1 MILNKSKPGSL
12 SGKIKT
18 FVLQLIALSLFS
30 CNKSTINFADKSFV
44 GLTHVA
50 YGVGPLGMTI
60 DGTPLFSTP
69 LSFGLT
75 TGTDGNPYD
84 TAISRVSEMNIFLA
98 QDTSVNIH
106 GNAAFQQGNH
116 YSIFFFD
123 TLDSR
128 SVSLIILQDNPPIIY
143 DTVTTIRFM
152 NFSPGTSYG
161 LKFIY
166 TKDYFIN
173 DTILVSVRDTINT
186 PLNPFIGYNPNPSI
200 YTFNQYVHIGANQV
214 FAYTDSVNPRVDLI
228 NPNLDSANFIKLDSL
243 QFDSLKNYN
252 IYLQGFRDSA
262 GSSQNKFQI
271 KSVRV
276 N

>member
-1 MILNKSKPGSL
+1 MILNKSRPVFH
-12 SGKIKT
+12 SGNIKT
-18 FVLQLIALSLFS
+18 FVLQLLALSLFS
-30 CNKSTINFADKSFV
+30 CNKSTTNQADKSFV

-50 YGVGPLGMTI
+50 YGLGPIGMSI
-60 DGTPLFSTP
+60 DGIPLFSTP
-69 LSFGLT
+69 LSFGNT
-75 TGTDGNPYD
+75 SGFDGNPYD
-84 TAISRVSEMNIFLA
+84 TTISKVSDMNIFMA
-98 QDTSVNIH
+98 QDTSMNVH
-106 GNAAFQQGNH
+106 GNTAFQRGNH

-143 DTVTTIRFM
+143 DTFTTIRFM

-166 TKDYFIN
+166 KKDYYIN
-173 DTILVSVRDTINT
+173 DTFLISVRDTINT
-186 PLNPFIGYNPNPSI
+186 PLSPFVGYNPNPSF
-200 YTFNQYVHIGANQV
+200 YTFSQYVHIGMNQV
-214 FAYTDSVNPRVDLI
+214 FAYTDSIYPS
-228 NPNLDSANFIKLDSL
+228 PDSSNFIKLDSL

-262 GSSQNKFQI
+262 GSSPNKFQI
-271 KSVRV
+271 KSVRL

>member
-1 MILNKSKPGSL
+1 MILNKSKPVFL

-18 FVLQLIALSLFS
+18 FGLQLLVLGLFC
-30 CNKSTINFADKSFV
+30 CNKSTTNVADKSFV

-50 YGVGPLGMTI
+50 YGLGPLGMTI
-60 DGTPLFSTP
+60 DGIPLFSTP
-69 LSFGLT
+69 LSFGNT
-75 TGTDGNPYD
+75 SGVDGNPYD
-84 TAISRVSEMNIFLA
+84 TTISRVSAMNIFLT
-98 QDTSVNIH
+98 QDTSMNIN

-128 SVSLIILQDNPPIIY
+128 SVSLIILQDNPPVIY
-143 DTVTTIRFM
+143 DTFTTIRFM
-152 NFSPGTSYG
+152 NFSPGTSFG

-166 TKDYFIN
+166 TKDYFVN
-173 DTILVSVRDTINT
+173 DTFPISVRDTINT
-186 PLNPFIGYNPNPSI
+186 PLNPFVGYNPNPSI
-200 YTFNQYVHIGANQV
+200 YTFSQYVHIGMNQI
-214 FAYTDSVNPRVDLI
+214 FAYTDSVNPR
-228 NPNLDSANFIKLDSL
+228 PDSSNFIRLDSL
-243 QFDSLKNYN
+243 QFDSTKNYN
-252 IYLQGFRDSA
+252 VYLQGFRDSA

>member
-1 MILNKSKPGSL
+1 MILNKSKPGFL

-18 FVLQLIALSLFS
+18 FGLQLLALSLFS
-30 CNKSTINFADKSFV
+30 CNKSTTNHADESFV

-50 YGVGPLGMTI
+50 YGVGPISMTI
-60 DGTPLFSTP
+60 AGTPLFSTP
-69 LSFGLT
+69 LSFGNT
-75 TGTDGNPYD
+75 SGVDGNPYD
-84 TAISRVSEMNIFLA
+84 TTISKVSDMNIFLA
-98 QDTSVNIH
+98 QDTSINIH
-106 GNAAFQQGNH
+106 GNTAFQQGNH

-128 SVSLIILQDNPPIIY
+128 SVSLIILQDNPPTIY
-143 DTVTTIRFM
+143 DTFTTIRFM

-166 TKDYFIN
+166 TKDYFVN
-173 DTILVSVRDTINT
+173 DTFPISVRDTINT
-186 PLNPFIGYNPNPSI
+186 PLSPFIGYNPNPSF
-200 YTFNQYVHIGANQV
+200 YTFSQYVHIGMNQI
-214 FAYTDSVNPRVDLI
+214 FAYTDSVNPR
-228 NPNLDSANFIKLDSL
+228 PDSSNFIRLDSL

>member
-1 MILNKSKPGSL
+1 MNKSKPGFF

-18 FVLQLIALSLFS
+18 FGLQLLALSLFS
-30 CNKSTINFADKSFV
+30 CNKSTTNYGDKSFV

-50 YGVGPLGMTI
+50 YGVGPIGMTI
-60 DGTPLFSTP
+60 DGTSLFSNP
-69 LSFGLT
+69 LSFGNT
-75 TGTDGNPYD
+75 SGIDGNPYD
-84 TAISRVSEMNIFLA
+84 TTISRVSQMNIFLA
-98 QDTSVNIH
+98 QDTSMNIH
-106 GNAAFQQGNH
+106 GNTAFQQGNH

-128 SVSLIILQDNPPIIY
+128 SLSLIIFQDNPPIIY
-143 DTVTTIRFM
+143 DTFTTIRFM

-173 DTILVSVRDTINT
+173 DTFLISVRDTINT
-186 PLNPFIGYNPNPSI
+186 PLSPFVGYNPNPSI
-200 YTFNQYVHIGANQV
+200 YTFNQFVHIGVNQV

-228 NPNLDSANFIKLDSL
+228 NPSLDSANFIKLDSL

-262 GSSQNKFQI
+262 SSSQNKFQI
-271 KSVRV
+271 KSVRL